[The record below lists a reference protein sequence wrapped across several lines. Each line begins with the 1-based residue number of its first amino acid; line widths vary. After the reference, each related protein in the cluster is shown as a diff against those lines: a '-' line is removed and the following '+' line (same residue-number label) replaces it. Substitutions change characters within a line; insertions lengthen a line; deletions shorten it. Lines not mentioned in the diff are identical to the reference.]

1 VLVGKVF
8 YMRVI
13 LAGLFVFVGL
23 LLAVGFVS
31 SVLPKNFP
39 PAITGI
45 ALAAFMLI
53 LAIAAFFL
61 FNRRGADLSGYKS
74 AHEQILELEQQGLL
88 IKADYKAH
96 RAFGVEEFEDEGSHY
111 FIELEDGGVL
121 YLNGQY
127 LDDYEPIGSE
137 RPRAFPCTEFTLL
150 RHKDEGWVIDIQ
162 CRGFVLEPEFVAP
175 SFLQSDFK
183 VGFLVPENGE
193 MVHNHSYDQI
203 KNEVLHLLK

>member
-1 VLVGKVF
+1 
-8 YMRVI
+8 MRVI

-45 ALAAFMLI
+45 ALAAFMLM

-61 FNRRGADLSGYKS
+61 FNRRRADLSGYKS
-74 AHEQILELEQQGLL
+74 VQEQIGELEQKNLL
-88 IKADYKAH
+88 GKSDYKAR

-127 LDDYEPIGSE
+127 LYEYEPIGSKQ
-137 RPRAFPCTEFTLL
+137 PRTFPCTEFTIL
-150 RHKDEGWVIDIQ
+150 RHKDEGWVLDLQ
-162 CRGFVLEPEFVAP
+162 CRGSVIEPELVAS
-175 SFLQSDFK
+175 SFSKSDFK
-183 VGFLVPENGE
+183 AELTPTDGE
-193 MVHNHSYDQI
+193 IIRDRTYDQI
-203 KNEVLHLLK
+203 KSERLKLSK